1 MVLVAVGE
9 ENGRD
14 FRAAHVLIILQNAP
28 RPLTLLV
35 TRVDEEHL
43 LTRITHEVVIAAAG
57 VVDRI
62 IVDVHDVNMGCDLHW
77 APRKFSVIEQGYGGP
92 ISIVVEVFYRGKC
105 SL

>member
-14 FRAAHVLIILQNAP
+14 FRTSQVVIILQNAL

-43 LTRITHEVVIAAAG
+43 LTRITHEVIIAAAG
-57 VVDRI
+57 VVNRI
-62 IVDVHDVNMGCDLHW
+62 VVDVHDINMGCDLHW
-77 APRKFSVIEQGYGGP
+77 APQS
-92 ISIVVEVFYRGKC
+92 ISRQHWPCTRRGTQRRTW
-105 SL
+105 